1 MWQVYLYLANERQA
15 MEQREAARR
24 PSAIGSR
31 IRRWR
36 DARRTNSVSAS
47 QGTVAQGR

>member
-15 MEQREAARR
+15 NEHHMDVKRR
-24 PSAIGSR
+24 ATGGSR

-36 DARRTNSVSAS
+36 KARRTAGV
-47 QGTVAQGR
+47 QHVATEGR